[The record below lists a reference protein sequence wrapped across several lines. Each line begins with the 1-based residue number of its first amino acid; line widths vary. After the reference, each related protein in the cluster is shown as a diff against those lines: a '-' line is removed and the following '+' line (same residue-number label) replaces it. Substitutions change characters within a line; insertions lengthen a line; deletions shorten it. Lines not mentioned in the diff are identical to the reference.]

1 MYLQELKIGNVVLK
15 NNVLLAP
22 MAGITNL
29 PFRRICEKFE
39 PGLVYT
45 EMVSSKGLFYQD
57 QKTNQLL
64 NIKGESR
71 PVAVQIFGNDVEAMA
86 YSAKQVSKIA
96 DIVDINM
103 GCPAPKVVK
112 NGDGSKLM
120 LNIQLAQE
128 IIQSVVQNATVPV
141 TVKMRKGWD
150 KEHVNVIEFARMAEK
165 AGASAITVH
174 GRTREEFYTGI
185 ADWEIIKKVKQE
197 VSIPVIGNGD
207 VKTPEDALQ
216 MFETTGV
223 DGIMIGRASIG
234 TPWIFKQVQEYLT
247 NPEEEIISISNQE
260 RLELILEH
268 IELQVQE
275 LGENTGIKEMRKY
288 MTYYLKGLKEA
299 SSIRQQVNQIE
310 TKRELVE
317 CLTEYFKSL

>member
-1 MYLQELKIGNVVLK
+1 MYIKPLKIGNVTLK

-39 PGLVYT
+39 PGLVCT

-57 QKTNQLL
+57 QKTSQLL
-64 NIKGESR
+64 NMKKEPR
-71 PVAVQIFGNDVEAMA
+71 PIAVQIFGNDIEAMA
-86 YSAKQVSKIA
+86 YSAKEVSKIA

-120 LNIQLAQE
+120 LNMELAQE
-128 IIQSVVQNATVPV
+128 IIQAVVKNSTVPV

-150 KEHVNVIEFARMAEK
+150 KDHVNCIQFAQMAEK
-165 AGASAITVH
+165 AGASAVTIH
-174 GRTREEFYTGI
+174 GRTRDEFYTGV
-185 ADWEIIKKVKQE
+185 ADWEIIREVKRA

-207 VKTPEDALQ
+207 IKTPQDALK
-216 MFETTGV
+216 MLEITGV
-223 DGIMIGRASIG
+223 DGIMIGRSSIG
-234 TPWIFKQVQEYLT
+234 NPWIFKQVKEYLK
-247 NPEEEIISISNQE
+247 NPADTIQEISNEE
-260 RLELILEH
+260 RLQLILEH

-275 LGENTGIKEMRKY
+275 LGENTGIKEMRKH
-288 MTYYLKGLKEA
+288 MTYYLKGLKDA
-299 SSIRQQVNQIE
+299 SAIRQQVNRIE
-310 TKRELVE
+310 TKEELIG
-317 CLTEYFKSL
+317 CLTEYFKNL

>member
-1 MYLQELKIGNVVLK
+1 MYLKPLKIGNVTLK

-29 PFRRICEKFE
+29 AFRRICEKFK

-45 EMVSSKGLFYQD
+45 EMVSGKGIFYQD

-64 NIKGESR
+64 NMQEESR

-86 YSAKQVSKIA
+86 YSAKEVSKVA

-120 LNIQLAQE
+120 LNPELAKQ
-128 IIQSVVQNATVPV
+128 IIQAVVKNATVPV
-141 TVKMRKGWD
+141 TVKIRKGWD
-150 KEHVNVIEFARMAEK
+150 KDRVNCVEFAQMAEK
-165 AGASAITVH
+165 AGVSSITIH
-174 GRTREEFYTGI
+174 GRTRDEFYTGT
-185 ADWEIIKKVKQE
+185 ADWDIIREVKKA

-207 VKTPEDALQ
+207 IRTPQDALK

-223 DGIMIGRASIG
+223 DGIMIGRSSIG
-234 TPWIFKQVQEYLT
+234 NPWIFKQVKEYLS
-247 NPEEEIISISNQE
+247 NPEGTIQEISNAE
-260 RLELILEH
+260 RLQLMLEH
-268 IELQVQE
+268 IELQVQL
-275 LGENTGIKEMRKY
+275 LGENTGIKEMRKH

-299 SSIRQQVNQIE
+299 SSIRQQINQIE
-310 TKRELVE
+310 TEAELIQ